1 MPPFPKE
8 ALVCRSPRA
17 FPSNAPEPFSVR
29 RGALLRGA
37 SGAGGNPRNRTACA
51 YVLQALTPGLQN
63 LYYSWSRVNRLQF
76 RRGLSLWLY
85 AVVRVASGSAPSC
98 AVPPVS
104 GACCRPYLPPA
115 SEDCAMHIRVHRS
128 ICLVLIITA

>member
-17 FPSNAPEPFSVR
+17 FPSNA
-29 RGALLRGA
+29 RGAL
-37 SGAGGNPRNRTACA
+37 GAGGNPRNRTACA

-76 RRGLSLWLY
+76 RRGLSLWPY
-85 AVVRVASGSAPSC
+85 TVVRVASGSAPSC
-98 AVPPVS
+98 AVPPVRRGVLS
-104 GACCRPYLPPA
+104 PPFA
-115 SEDCAMHIRVHRS
+115 T
-128 ICLVLIITA
+128 CLLYTSDAA